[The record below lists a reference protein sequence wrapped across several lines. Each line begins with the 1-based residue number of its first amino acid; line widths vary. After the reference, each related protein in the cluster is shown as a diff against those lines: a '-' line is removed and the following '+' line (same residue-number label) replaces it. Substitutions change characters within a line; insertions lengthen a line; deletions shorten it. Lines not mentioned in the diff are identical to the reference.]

1 MSNNACDFYQF
12 VYSALINSG
21 STQMN
26 NLQIFGFT
34 TLISLIVAPAV
45 AILSFFIVSPFSGW
59 AL

>member
-1 MSNNACDFYQF
+1 M
-12 VYSALINSG
+12 
-21 STQMN
+21 T

-45 AILSFFIVSPFSGW
+45 AILSFFISSPFGW